1 MVIIRTNDW
10 SPKGVDTLEPAALR
24 AVQNNDEN
32 LCVVASAGAGKTE
45 FLAQKADYLLST
57 GLCRAPHRILAISFK
72 SDAARNLKDRVRE
85 RCGPEFSSRFDSM
98 TFDAFSKSLIDR
110 FGSLI
115 PAPYTPS
122 ADYEIIFPGYRD
134 WNDFLSR
141 HGYPRLSG
149 KALQAAVARC
159 SLPIANLNPEN
170 PQWKD
175 VLNLYWDEAYQDPS
189 ETHLSFPMINRLTNY
204 VLTADPRLSAAI
216 RATYPFV
223 FLDEFQDTT
232 YGQYALLKRLFQK
245 TDVRLTAVGDNKQR
259 IMVWA
264 GAMPNAFGSFE
275 KDFNAAEETLLSNWR
290 SHPEL
295 VEIQHAIAVTL
306 EKPSAKPEAK
316 RIKGVD
322 GAVCAIWHYADRE
335 VECEGVTRWI
345 ADAIHAGEMA
355 PEDCVILIRNK
366 PNDLEAELNPIFE
379 NAGLRLRNVA
389 RTPEGAKILIQD
401 ILTEELTVCMMA
413 LLRLSARPKSPDD
426 WHTLIDHLSAMW
438 GLNSDSEVEQDRLQ
452 DDLSG
457 IISDLRQFIKKSPPS
472 SSSCK
477 EILQRMLDFIGEAE
491 LRATVPAY
499 TRTKD
504 YNRAHDGFSLLLA
517 ESAEGQTNWLSV
529 IDRFDGVGQIPL
541 MSVHRSKGLEFHTV
555 IFFGLDSGSW
565 WSFKPEDSEE
575 MRAFFVAF
583 TRAKQ
588 RVFFTS
594 CRGRGGRIPYIDELV
609 ANAGVARVA
618 GPRAGTLASPTK

>member
-1 MVIIRTNDW
+1 MVIILTNDW
-10 SPKGVDTLEPAALR
+10 SPKGVSTLESAALR

-72 SDAARNLKDRVRE
+72 ADAARNLKERVRE
-85 RCGPEFSSRFDSM
+85 RCGPQFSSRFDSM

-110 FGSLI
+110 FGPLI

-134 WNDFLSR
+134 WKDFLSR
-141 HGYPRLSG
+141 HGYHRLSD
-149 KALQAAVARC
+149 KTLQEAVARC
-159 SLPIANLNPEN
+159 PLPISNLNSEN

-189 ETHLSFPMINRLTNY
+189 QTHLSFPMINRLTNY
-204 VLTADPRLSAAI
+204 VLTTDPRLSAAL

-232 YGQYALLKRLFQK
+232 YGQYALLKRLFHK
-245 TDVRLTAVGDNKQR
+245 ADVRLTAVGDNKQR

-264 GAMPNAFGSFE
+264 GAMPNAFENFK
-275 KDFNAAEETLLSNWR
+275 KDFDAAEETLLSNWR

-306 EKPSAKPEAK
+306 EKSSAKPEAK
-316 RIKGVD
+316 RIKSVD
-322 GAVCAIWHYADRE
+322 GDVCAIWHYADRE
-335 VECEGVTRWI
+335 VECKGVTRWI
-345 ADAIHAGEMA
+345 ADAINADEMA
-355 PEDCVILIRNK
+355 PEDCVILIRSK
-366 PNDLEAELNPIFE
+366 PDDLEAELNPIFE

-401 ILTEELTVCMMA
+401 ILTEELTVSVMA
-413 LLRLSARPKSPDD
+413 LLRLSARPRSPDD
-426 WHTLIDHLSAMW
+426 WHTLIDRLSAMW
-438 GLNSDSEVEQDRLQ
+438 GLNPDNEVEQDRLQ
-452 DDLSG
+452 EDLSS
-457 IISDLRQFIKKSPPS
+457 IVSDLRQFIKETPPS
-472 SSSCK
+472 ANSCK
-477 EILQRMLDFIGEAE
+477 EISQRMLNFIGEAE

-499 TRTKD
+499 TRAMD
-504 YNRAHDGFSLLLA
+504 YNRARDGFSLLLA
-517 ESAEGQTNWLSV
+517 ESAEGQTDWLSV

-555 IFFGLDSGSW
+555 IFFGLDSRSW
-565 WSFKPEDSEE
+565 WSFKPADSEE

-594 CRGRGGRIPYIDELV
+594 CRSRGGPISYIDELV
-609 ANAGVARVA
+609 SNAGVARIA
-618 GPRAGTLASPTK
+618 GPKADALE

>member
-57 GLCRAPHRILAISFK
+57 GLCRPPHRILAISFK
-72 SDAARNLKDRVRE
+72 ADAARNLKERVRE
-85 RCGPEFSSRFDSM
+85 RCGPQFSSRFDSM

-110 FGSLI
+110 FGPLI

-122 ADYEIIFPGYRD
+122 ADYEIVFPGYRD
-134 WNDFLSR
+134 WNDFLR
-141 HGYPRLSG
+141 KHGYPQLSG
-149 KALQAAVARC
+149 VTFQAAVARC

-170 PQWKD
+170 PQWKE
-175 VLNLYWDEAYQDPS
+175 VLNLYWDEAYQDRGH
-189 ETHLSFPMINRLTNY
+189 TRLSFPMINRLTNY
-204 VLTADPRLSAAI
+204 VLTTDPRLSAAL

-245 TDVRLTAVGDNKQR
+245 TDVRMTAVGDNKQR

-264 GAMPNAFGSFE
+264 GAMPNAFESFE
-275 KDFNAAEETLLSNWR
+275 KDFDVAEETLLSNWR

-295 VEIQHAIAVTL
+295 VDIQHAIAVTL
-306 EKPSAKPEAK
+306 EKSSAKPEAK
-316 RIKGVD
+316 RIKSVD
-322 GAVCAIWHYADRE
+322 GDVCAVWHYADRE

-345 ADAIHAGEMA
+345 ADAINAGEMA

-401 ILTEELTVCMMA
+401 ILTEELTVCVMA
-413 LLRLSARPKSPDD
+413 LLRLSARSKSPDD
-426 WHTLIDHLSAMW
+426 WHMLIDRLSALW
-438 GLNSDSEVEQDRLQ
+438 GLNPDNEVEQDRLQ
-452 DDLSG
+452 DELSG
-457 IISDLRQFIKKSPPS
+457 IVSDLRQFNNI
-472 SSSCK
+472 
-477 EILQRMLDFIGEAE
+477 
-491 LRATVPAY
+491 
-499 TRTKD
+499 
-504 YNRAHDGFSLLLA
+504 
-517 ESAEGQTNWLSV
+517 
-529 IDRFDGVGQIPL
+529 
-541 MSVHRSKGLEFHTV
+541 
-555 IFFGLDSGSW
+555 
-565 WSFKPEDSEE
+565 
-575 MRAFFVAF
+575 
-583 TRAKQ
+583 
-588 RVFFTS
+588 
-594 CRGRGGRIPYIDELV
+594 
-609 ANAGVARVA
+609 
-618 GPRAGTLASPTK
+618 